1 MSKYETEWLDEI
13 EDYLEYDEDTRK
25 ILLLLCHHDH
35 KWRTERKLAKK
46 AGLDAAAAAGILNK
60 LRKQGVV
67 TMSLSKQ
74 KRVIY
79 GITARVRQKSV
90 A

>member
-1 MSKYETEWLDEI
+1 MNRYETKWLDQI

-25 ILLLLCHHDH
+25 VLLLLSHSEYR
-35 KWRTERKLAKK
+35 WRTERRLAKA
-46 AGLDAAAAAGILNK
+46 AGLDADVVAGILNK

-79 GITARVRQKSV
+79 GITARVRQKNV